1 MKIYSMTAT
10 FGKLQHETLR
20 FEDGLNIIEAPNEWG
35 KSTWCAFITA
45 MLYGIDTRQRAGG
58 AVLAD
63 KERFAPWSGAAMSG
77 TMEIHWN
84 GKDITIE
91 RSGKPR
97 IPFGEFK
104 AYETHSGLPVPELTA
119 ANCGQQLLGV
129 ERSVFTRAGFIRLQ
143 DMPVTQDDSLR
154 RRLNSLV
161 TTGDESCAADTLGKQ
176 LRDLKNKCRF
186 NRSGLLPQA
195 EQEQALLQEKLDRLQ
210 ALQQCIAQQR
220 ILQKNL
226 ERQIRD
232 LENHAAALRYENAQ
246 QGHLKIE
253 EAKAQCQQLAA
264 QLQQLQDTC
273 DQLPTK
279 AAAMDALNE
288 LEALQSK
295 QIALNARLSA
305 VTAPPAQPEVPVLF
319 TGLSPAQA
327 LKNAQSDANRYNAL
341 MNAKKE
347 KTGWIVF
354 ALLAVIALLGVA
366 VGMALLH
373 PVPMWLWIGC
383 GALVAVGLIYGL
395 VSTSAGAK
403 KKQEALQEIASKYP
417 ALTVDRW
424 IAYAQQYAQQ
434 VQTYQQELAQYE
446 QHCGTLTAE
455 KEALQ
460 NAMTRLC
467 GDRTPEA
474 HKAYFSHILQQHNDC
489 EAQKQAL
496 EQAERHY
503 DGLCAVVST
512 PAPAAMPDS
521 LTLSQ
526 EETDRALDSAHF
538 ELKQSQLK
546 MGQCLGQAESFGT
559 EQSIKARLEQVNLRI
574 ARLEEYFKA
583 LELAQEALYQASS
596 ALQRKFAPRISK
608 QAQEYFAFLTDNRYE
623 KLTISDDFSL
633 FTAAREE
640 DVTHGVQ
647 WRSDGTA
654 DQLYF
659 ALRLAVAQA
668 LTPDA
673 PLVLDDAFVRFD
685 DERLAKALELLK
697 KESDGKQ
704 VLLFSCQS
712 REKHI
717 LSK

>member
-20 FEDGLNIIEAPNEWG
+20 FEEGLNIIEAPNEWG

-45 MLYGIDTRQRAGG
+45 MLYGIDTRQRVGG
-58 AVLAD
+58 SVLAD
-63 KERFAPWSGAAMSG
+63 KERYAPWSGAAMSG
-77 TMEIHWN
+77 RMELNWN
-84 GKDITIE
+84 GRDITIE

-161 TTGDESCAADTLGKQ
+161 TSGDESCAADTLGKH

-195 EQEQALLQEKLDRLQ
+195 EQEQALLQEKLDRLK
-210 ALQQCIAQQR
+210 ALEQEITQQR

-246 QGHLKIE
+246 QGHAKIE
-253 EAKAQCQQLAA
+253 EAKAQCDALTA
-264 QLQQLQDTC
+264 QLQKLQSTC
-273 DQLPTK
+273 SQLPEKT
-279 AAAMDALNE
+279 AATDALGK
-288 LEALQSK
+288 LEALENR
-295 QIALNARLSA
+295 QIALNARLSSLI
-305 VTAPPAQPEVPVLF
+305 APPIQPEVPVPF

-327 LKNAQSDANRYNAL
+327 LENAQKDTQHYNAL
-341 MNAKKE
+341 MGAKKE
-347 KTGWIVF
+347 KTGFLVF
-354 ALLAVIALLGVA
+354 ALLAAIAILGGA
-366 VGMALLH
+366 VGMALLK
-373 PVPMWLWIGC
+373 PVPIWLWIGC
-383 GALVAVGLIYGL
+383 GALVVIGLAYGL
-395 VSTSAGAK
+395 VSSSVGAK
-403 KKQEALQEIASKYP
+403 KKQKALQEISEKYP
-417 ALTVDRW
+417 ALSSDRW
-424 IAYAQQYAQQ
+424 ISYAEQYARQ
-434 VQTYQQELAQYE
+434 VQTYQEELAQYE
-446 QHCGTLTAE
+446 KSRAALTAE
-455 KEALQ
+455 KDALQ
-460 NAMTRLC
+460 NAISQLC

-474 HKAYFSHILQQHNDC
+474 YTAHFSHILQVHNTY
-489 EAQKQAL
+489 EAQQQVLQQA
-496 EQAERHY
+496 QKHY

-512 PAPAAMPDS
+512 PAPAALPDS
-521 LTLSQ
+521 LTLSR
-526 EETDRALDSAHF
+526 EETERALESAGF
-538 ELKQSQLK
+538 DLKQSQLK
-546 MGQCLGQAESFGT
+546 LGQCLGQAESLGS
-559 EQSIKARLEQVNLRI
+559 EQAIRARLEQANLRI
-574 ARLEEYFKA
+574 ARLEEYYKA

-608 QAQEYFAFLTDNRYE
+608 QAQEYFAFLTDGRYE

-668 LTPDA
+668 LTPEA

-685 DERLAKALELLK
+685 DARLKKALELLK

-712 REKHI
+712 REKQI

>member
-1 MKIYSMTAT
+1 VKIYSMTAT
-10 FGKLQHETLR
+10 FGKLQHETLH
-20 FEDGLNIIEAPNEWG
+20 FEEGLNIIEAPNEWG

-58 AVLAD
+58 SVLAD
-63 KERFAPWSGAAMSG
+63 KERYAPWSGAPMSG
-77 TMEIHWN
+77 RMELNWN
-84 GKDITIE
+84 GRDITIE

-161 TTGDESCAADTLGKQ
+161 TSGDESCAADTLGKQ

-195 EQEQALLQEKLDRLQ
+195 EQEQALLQEKLDRLK
-210 ALQQCIAQQR
+210 ALEQEITQQR

-246 QGHLKIE
+246 QGHAKIE
-253 EAKAQCQQLAA
+253 EAKAQCDALTA
-264 QLQQLQDTC
+264 QLQKLQSTC
-273 DQLPTK
+273 SQLPEK
-279 AAAMDALNE
+279 AAATDALGK
-288 LEALQSK
+288 LEALENR
-295 QIALNARLSA
+295 QIALNARLSSL
-305 VTAPPAQPEVPVLF
+305 TAPPIQPEVPVPF
-319 TGLSPAQA
+319 TGLSPTQA
-327 LKNAQSDANRYNAL
+327 LENAQKDTQRYNAL
-341 MNAKKE
+341 MGAKKE
-347 KTGWIVF
+347 KTGYLVF
-354 ALLAVIALLGVA
+354 ALLAAIAILGGA
-366 VGMALLH
+366 VGMALLK
-373 PVPMWLWIGC
+373 PVPIWLWIGC
-383 GALVAVGLIYGL
+383 GALVVIGLAYGL
-395 VSTSAGAK
+395 VSSSVGTK
-403 KKQEALQEIASKYP
+403 KKQKALQEIAEKYP
-417 ALTVDRW
+417 ALSSDRW
-424 IAYAQQYAQQ
+424 ISYAEQYARQ
-434 VQTYQQELAQYE
+434 VQTYQEELAQYE
-446 QHCGTLTAE
+446 KSRAALTAE
-455 KEALQ
+455 KDALQ
-460 NAMTRLC
+460 NAISQLC

-474 HKAYFSHILQQHNDC
+474 YTAHFSHILQVHNTY
-489 EAQKQAL
+489 EAQQQVLQQA
-496 EQAERHY
+496 QKHY

-512 PAPAAMPDS
+512 PAPAALPDS
-521 LTLSQ
+521 LTLSR
-526 EETDRALDSAHF
+526 EETDRALESAGF
-538 ELKQSQLK
+538 DLKQSQLK
-546 MGQCLGQAESFGT
+546 LGQCLGQAESLGS
-559 EQSIKARLEQVNLRI
+559 EQAIRARLEQANLRI
-574 ARLEEYFKA
+574 ARLEEYYKA

-608 QAQEYFAFLTDNRYE
+608 QAQEYFAFLTDGRYE

-668 LTPDA
+668 LTPEA

-685 DERLAKALELLK
+685 DARLKKALELLK

-712 REKHI
+712 REKQI